1 MKPWGRLWLL
11 MGALWATSGRH
22 LGHPGGTLE
31 VKMVPKMT
39 RLAPKWTILIFM
51 SGCLVKMIPKMTK
64 MSFRVCARARGSVPE
79 FWFVSFVLK
88 LVIFFMN
95 ISTNNE
101 GRHHFHSIKLLCAL
115 YSFIIMLYS
124 ITVRGF
130 WVISETLTYLTKR

>member
-1 MKPWGRLWLL
+1 M
-11 MGALWATSGRH
+11 
-22 LGHPGGTLE
+22 
-31 VKMVPKMT
+31 
-39 RLAPKWTILIFM
+39 
-51 SGCLVKMIPKMTK
+51 
-64 MSFRVCARARGSVPE
+64 CARARGSVPE

-130 WVISETLTYLTKR
+130 WGDIGNAHIFNKALNNCMRILGDIGNTHIFNKALNNCAGMLGDIGNAHIFNKTLRKFYIASTYLS